1 MSFSPSATSATIK
14 ELLMGFCLGVA
25 NIIPGVSGGTFL
37 LVFGIYERVFSILN
51 QINKSFVLKCLELV
65 FSCFRRPVPGI
76 KNVYAFFRETGFFF
90 LFKLAAGTVV
100 AILALSSLMK
110 YLLLHHF
117 CLTYSFFFGLILVSV
132 IIPVKMLKR
141 FDTWAVLCLL
151 AGIGI
156 TVWVSAMV
164 NPYDKI
170 KMKSDHL
177 ARTCQ
182 VQSAPAEGR
191 GGSVSE
197 SGKIVSTIQGYSSG
211 DYLYIA
217 LCGALAISATVLPG
231 VSGSLVLIL
240 MGTYFD
246 VISAISEL
254 KFFHL
259 ETFVFLGIFGLGVIF
274 GGLLFARL
282 VSFVLYRFYNATM
295 AFLGGLMTGSLYA
308 LWPFKKTV
316 FMAQQYV
323 KQAGEVVCLEN
334 VIVQTNIN
342 VLPTKDD
349 PVIAAF
355 LFFILGGIIMML
367 FVRKETTVS
376 AVDSDPFSRA
386 ETDSITN

>member
-1 MSFSPSATSATIK
+1 
-14 ELLMGFCLGVA
+14 MGFCLGVA

-37 LVFGIYERVFSILN
+37 LVFGIYERVFLILN
-51 QINKSFVLKCLELV
+51 QINKSFVLKSLELV
-65 FSCFRRPVPGI
+65 RSCFRQPVHGL
-76 KNVYAFFRETGFFF
+76 KNVYAFSRETRFFF
-90 LFKLAAGTVV
+90 LFKLAAGAAV
-100 AILALSSLMK
+100 AIFALSSLMK

-117 CLTYSFFFGLILVSV
+117 CVTYSLFFGLILVSI

-177 ARTCQ
+177 ARTLQ
-182 VQSAPAEGR
+182 TQGTFAEGQ
-191 GGSVSE
+191 GGAVPE
-197 SGKIVSTIQGYSSG
+197 SGKTVSTVQGYSSG

-254 KFFHL
+254 TFFHL
-259 ETFVFLGIFGLGVIF
+259 ETFIFLGIFGLGVIF

-282 VSFVLYRFYNATM
+282 VSFVLFRWYNATM
-295 AFLGGLMTGSLYA
+295 GFLGGLMAGSLYA

-323 KQAGEVVCLEN
+323 KQAGEVICLEN
-334 VIVQTNIN
+334 VAIQTNIN
-342 VLPTKDD
+342 VLPTQDD
-349 PVIAAF
+349 PVIAAVV
-355 LFFILGGIIMML
+355 FFILGCMIMML
-367 FVRKETTVS
+367 FVGKEAAAS
-376 AVDSDPFSRA
+376 AAGR
-386 ETDSITN
+386 

>member
-1 MSFSPSATSATIK
+1 MSFSFSATSATIK
-14 ELLMGFCLGVA
+14 ELFMGFCLGVA

-65 FSCFRRPVPGI
+65 SACFRCPVLGI
-76 KNVYAFFRETGFFF
+76 KHVYAFSRESGFLF
-90 LFKLAAGTVV
+90 LFKLAAGAVV

-141 FDTWAVLCLL
+141 FDTWAMLCLV

-177 ARTCQ
+177 ARTSLI
-182 VQSAPAEGR
+182 QSASAEGR
-191 GGSVSE
+191 DDSVPG
-197 SGKIVSTIQGYSSG
+197 SGKIVLTIQRYSSG

-217 LCGALAISATVLPG
+217 FCGALAISATVLPG

-240 MGTYFD
+240 MGTYFE

-254 KFFHL
+254 KCFHL
-259 ETFVFLGIFGLGVIF
+259 ETFIFLGIFGLGVIF

-282 VSFVLYRFYNATM
+282 VSFVFFRHYNATM
-295 AFLGGLMTGSLYA
+295 AFLCGLMTGSLYA

-334 VIVQTNIN
+334 VTVQTNIN
-342 VLPTKDD
+342 ILPTKDD

-355 LFFILGGIIMML
+355 VFFVLGGIIMML
-367 FVRKETTVS
+367 FVRKEAAAS
-376 AVDSDPFSRA
+376 AVDQ
-386 ETDSITN
+386 

>member
-1 MSFSPSATSATIK
+1 MFFSSSATSATIK
-14 ELLMGFCLGVA
+14 ALLMGFCLGVA

-51 QINKSFVLKCLELV
+51 QINKSFILKCLALV
-65 FSCFRRPVPGI
+65 LSCFIHPVQGI
-76 KNVYAFFRETGFFF
+76 KNFYAFSRETGFSF
-90 LFKLAAGTVV
+90 LFKLAAGTAV
-100 AILALSSLMK
+100 AILTLSSLMK
-110 YLLLHHF
+110 YLLLHNF
-117 CLTYSFFFGLILVSV
+117 SVTYSFFFGLILVSV
-132 IIPVKMLKR
+132 IIPVKMLRR
-141 FDTWAVLCLL
+141 FDIWAVVCLL

-177 ARTCQ
+177 ARAFQ
-182 VQSAPAEGR
+182 VQSVSAGGR
-191 GGSVSE
+191 GGLVPE
-197 SGKIVSTIQGYSSG
+197 SGKPISFVQGYSSG

-254 KFFHL
+254 KSFHL
-259 ETFVFLGIFGLGVIF
+259 ETFIFLGIFGLGVGL

-282 VSFVLYRFYNATM
+282 VSFVLSRYYNATM
-295 AFLGGLMTGSLYA
+295 AFLGGLMVGSLYA

-323 KQAGEVVCLEN
+323 KQAGDVVCLEN
-334 VIVQTNIN
+334 VAVQTNIN
-342 VLPTKDD
+342 VLPTGDD
-349 PVIAAF
+349 PLIAAF
-355 LFFILGGIIMML
+355 VFFVLGCIIMML
-367 FVRKETTVS
+367 FVRNETVAS
-376 AVDSDPFSRA
+376 PAGQ
-386 ETDSITN
+386 

>member
-1 MSFSPSATSATIK
+1 MSFSSSAVSATIK
-14 ELLMGFCLGVA
+14 ALLMGFCLGVA

-51 QINKSFVLKCLELV
+51 QINKSFVLKWLKLV
-65 FSCFRRPVPGI
+65 FSCFRRPVPGL
-76 KNVYAFFRETGFFF
+76 KHVYAFSRESGFLF
-90 LFKLAAGTVV
+90 LFKLATGAVV

-110 YLLLHHF
+110 YLLLAHF
-117 CLTYSFFFGLILVSV
+117 SLTYSFFFGLILVSV

-141 FDTWAVLCLL
+141 FDTWAMFCLV

-177 ARTCQ
+177 ARTSQ
-182 VQSAPAEGR
+182 VRFVHNEDRDDSVA
-191 GGSVSE
+191 GS
-197 SGKIVSTIQGYSSG
+197 GTIVSTIQSYSSG
-211 DYLYIA
+211 YYLYIA

-254 KFFHL
+254 KRFHL
-259 ETFVFLGIFGLGVIF
+259 ETFIFLGIFGLGVIF

-282 VSFVLYRFYNATM
+282 VSFVFFRHYNATM
-295 AFLGGLMTGSLYA
+295 AFLCGLMTGSLYA

-334 VIVQTNIN
+334 VTIQTNIN

-349 PVIAAF
+349 PLIAAF
-355 LFFILGGIIMML
+355 IFFVLGGITMML
-367 FVRKETTVS
+367 FVRKEAAVS
-376 AVDSDPFSRA
+376 AGDK
-386 ETDSITN
+386 

>member
-1 MSFSPSATSATIK
+1 MSFFSSATSATIK

-51 QINKSFVLKCLELV
+51 QINKSFILKCLELV
-65 FSCFRRPVPGI
+65 LSCFIHPVKGI
-76 KNVYAFFRETGFFF
+76 KNLCTFFRETGFYF
-90 LFKLAAGTVV
+90 LFKLAAGTAV

-117 CLTYSFFFGLILVSV
+117 SVTYSFFFGLILVSV
-132 IIPVKMLKR
+132 IIPVKMLRR
-141 FDTWAVLCLL
+141 FDTWAVACLL

-177 ARTCQ
+177 ARACQ
-182 VQSAPAEGR
+182 AQSVSAAGQD
-191 GGSVSE
+191 GSVRE
-197 SGKIVSTIQGYSSG
+197 SGKRISTVQSYSSG

-240 MGTYFD
+240 LGIYFD

-254 KFFHL
+254 KSFHL
-259 ETFVFLGIFGLGVIF
+259 ETFIFLGVFGLGVGL

-282 VSFVLYRFYNATM
+282 VSFVLSRYYNATM
-295 AFLGGLMTGSLYA
+295 AFLGGLMAGSLYA
-308 LWPFKKTV
+308 LWPFKKIV

-323 KQAGEVVCLEN
+323 KQAGEVVCLEH
-334 VIVQTNIN
+334 VAIQTNIN
-342 VLPTKDD
+342 VLPTGDD
-349 PVIAAF
+349 PLIAAF
-355 LFFILGGIIMML
+355 AFFVLGCIIMMF
-367 FVRKETTVS
+367 FVRNETAAS
-376 AVDSDPFSRA
+376 PADK
-386 ETDSITN
+386 

>member
-1 MSFSPSATSATIK
+1 MSFSSSATSATIK

-37 LVFGIYERVFSILN
+37 LVFGIYERVFLILN
-51 QINKSFVLKCLELV
+51 QINKSFVLKCLELIR
-65 FSCFRRPVPGI
+65 FCFRQPGQGV
-76 KNVYAFFRETGFFF
+76 KNFYGFFRETGFFF
-90 LFKLAAGTVV
+90 LFKLAAGTAV

-117 CLTYSFFFGLILVSV
+117 CVTYSLFFGLILVSI

-151 AGIGI
+151 AGIVV

-170 KMKSDHL
+170 KMKSDYL
-177 ARTCQ
+177 SRVFQ
-182 VQSAPAEGR
+182 VQAAFAAGVD
-191 GGSVSE
+191 GSVPE
-197 SGKIVSTIQGYSSG
+197 SGKTVSTVQGYSPK

-240 MGTYFD
+240 MGAYFD

-254 KFFHL
+254 KSFHW

-274 GGLLFARL
+274 GGLMFARL
-282 VSFVLYRFYNATM
+282 VSFVLSRCYNATM
-295 AFLGGLMTGSLYA
+295 AFLGGLMVGSLYA
-308 LWPFKKTV
+308 LWPFKETV

-323 KQAGEVVCLEN
+323 KQAGEVICLEN
-334 VIVQTNIN
+334 VAVQTNIN
-342 VLPTKDD
+342 VLPTNDD

-355 LFFILGGIIMML
+355 LFFVFGCLIMML
-367 FVRKETTVS
+367 FVRKEAAAASV
-376 AVDSDPFSRA
+376 AK
-386 ETDSITN
+386 

>member
-1 MSFSPSATSATIK
+1 MFFSSSSLTTIK

-37 LVFGIYERVFSILN
+37 LVFGIYERVFSTLN
-51 QINKSFVLKCLELV
+51 RINKSFILKCLGLV
-65 FSCFRRPVPGI
+65 LSCFTNPVQGI
-76 KNVYAFFRETGFFF
+76 KNLSVFFTQNGFFF
-90 LFKLAAGTVV
+90 LFKLAAGTAV
-100 AILALSSLMK
+100 AILSLSSLMK

-117 CLTYSFFFGLILVSV
+117 CVTYSLFFGLILVSI

-141 FDTWAVLCLL
+141 FDAWAVVCLL

-177 ARTCQ
+177 ARAYQ
-182 VQSAPAEGR
+182 VQSVPAAGLDHSGPESEKTVS
-191 GGSVSE
+191 SV
-197 SGKIVSTIQGYSSG
+197 QGYSSG

-231 VSGSLVLIL
+231 ISGSLVLIL
-240 MGTYFD
+240 MGAYFD

-254 KFFHL
+254 KFLHL
-259 ETFVFLGIFGLGVIF
+259 ETFIFLGIFGLGVVV

-282 VSFVLYRFYNATM
+282 VSFVLARYYNPTM
-295 AFLGGLMTGSLYA
+295 AFLGGLMAGSLYA
-308 LWPFKKTV
+308 LWPFKETV
-316 FMAQQYV
+316 LMAQQYV

-334 VIVQTNIN
+334 VVVQTNIN
-342 VLPTKDD
+342 ILPTGDD
-349 PVIAAF
+349 PLMAAF
-355 LFFILGGIIMML
+355 IFFILGGIIMML
-367 FVRKETTVS
+367 FVRKETASVP
-376 AVDSDPFSRA
+376 SDL
-386 ETDSITN
+386 

>member
-1 MSFSPSATSATIK
+1 MSFSSSATSATIK

-37 LVFGIYERVFSILN
+37 LVFGIYERVFLILN
-51 QINKSFVLKCLELV
+51 QINKSFVLKSFGLFV
-65 FSCFRRPVPGI
+65 SCFMHPVGGT
-76 KNVYAFFRETGFFF
+76 KDVYAFSRETGFLF
-90 LFKLAAGTVV
+90 LFKLAAGTAV

-117 CLTYSFFFGLILVSV
+117 SVTYSLFFGLILISI
-132 IIPVKMLKR
+132 IIPIKMLRR
-141 FDTWAVLCLL
+141 FDVWTMLCLL
-151 AGIGI
+151 AGIAL

-170 KMKSDHL
+170 KTKSDHL
-177 ARTCQ
+177 ARAYQTQ
-182 VQSAPAEGR
+182 AASTAVPDTVAEAEKP
-191 GGSVSE
+191 VSP
-197 SGKIVSTIQGYSSG
+197 VQGYSSG

-240 MGTYFD
+240 MGSYFD

-254 KFFHL
+254 KSFHL
-259 ETFVFLGIFGLGVIF
+259 ETFVFLGIFGLGVVF

-282 VSFVLYRFYNATM
+282 VSFVLSRFYNATM
-295 AFLGGLMTGSLYA
+295 GFLGGLMAGSLYA

-316 FMAQQYV
+316 IMAQQYV
-323 KQAGEVVCLEN
+323 KQAGDIICLEN
-334 VIVQTNIN
+334 VAVQTNIN
-342 VLPTKDD
+342 VLPTSHD

-355 LFFILGGIIMML
+355 VFFVLGGIIMMF
-367 FVRKETTVS
+367 FVRNEAAAST
-376 AVDSDPFSRA
+376 SDR
-386 ETDSITN
+386 

>member
-1 MSFSPSATSATIK
+1 
-14 ELLMGFCLGVA
+14 MGFCLGVA

-37 LVFGIYERVFSILN
+37 LVFGIYERVFLILN
-51 QINKSFVLKCLELV
+51 QINKAFVLKCLELV
-65 FSCFRRPVPGI
+65 RSCFRQPVQGI
-76 KNVYAFFRETGFFF
+76 KNIYAFSRETGFFF
-90 LFKLAAGTVV
+90 LFKLAAGTAV

-110 YLLLHHF
+110 YLLLHYF
-117 CLTYSFFFGLILVSV
+117 CVTYSLFFGLILVSI
-132 IIPVKMLKR
+132 IIPIKMLKR
-141 FDTWAVLCLL
+141 FDIRAVLCLL
-151 AGIGI
+151 VGIGI

-177 ARTCQ
+177 ARVFQ
-182 VQSAPAEGR
+182 VQATSAAGQEGA
-191 GGSVSE
+191 VPE
-197 SGKIVSTIQGYSSG
+197 SGKMVSTVQGYSSG

-240 MGTYFD
+240 MGVYFD

-259 ETFVFLGIFGLGVIF
+259 ETFVFLGIFGIGVLF

-282 VSFVLYRFYNATM
+282 VSFVLLRYYNATM
-295 AFLGGLMTGSLYA
+295 GFLGGLMVGSLYA

-323 KQAGEVVCLEN
+323 KQAGEVICLKN
-334 VIVQTNIN
+334 VAVQTNIN
-342 VLPTKDD
+342 VLPTQDD

-355 LFFILGGIIMML
+355 FFFILGCIIMML
-367 FVRKETTVS
+367 FVRKEAGV
-376 AVDSDPFSRA
+376 
-386 ETDSITN
+386 

>member
-1 MSFSPSATSATIK
+1 MSFSSSATSATLK

-37 LVFGIYERVFSILN
+37 LVFGIYERVFLILN

-65 FSCFRRPVPGI
+65 RSCFRQPVQGV
-76 KNVYAFFRETGFFF
+76 KNFYAFSRATGFSF
-90 LFKLAAGTVV
+90 LFKLAAGTAV

-117 CLTYSFFFGLILVSV
+117 SVTYSLFFGLILVSI

-141 FDTWAVLCLL
+141 FDTRAVFCLL

-177 ARTCQ
+177 SRAFL
-182 VQSAPAEGR
+182 VQSASAAGLD
-191 GGSVSE
+191 GSVPE
-197 SGKIVSTIQGYSSG
+197 SGKTVSTVQGYSFK

-246 VISAISEL
+246 VISAIAEL
-254 KFFHL
+254 KSFHW
-259 ETFVFLGIFGLGVIF
+259 ETFIFLGIFGLGVIF

-282 VSFVLYRFYNATM
+282 VSFVLFRYYNAAM
-295 AFLGGLMTGSLYA
+295 AFLGGLMAGSLYA

-316 FMAQQYV
+316 FMARQYV
-323 KQAGEVVCLEN
+323 QQAGEVICLKN
-334 VIVQTNIN
+334 VAIQTNIN
-342 VLPTKDD
+342 MLPTKDD

-355 LFFILGGIIMML
+355 VFFVLGGIIMML
-367 FVRKETTVS
+367 FVRKEATAS
-376 AVDSDPFSRA
+376 AVH
-386 ETDSITN
+386 E

>member
-1 MSFSPSATSATIK
+1 MSFSSSATSATIK
-14 ELLMGFCLGVA
+14 ALLMGFCLGVA

-51 QINKSFVLKCLELV
+51 QINKSFILKCLELV
-65 FSCFRRPVPGI
+65 FSCFIHPVQGT
-76 KNVYAFFRETGFFF
+76 KRFYAFSRETGFSF
-90 LFKLAAGTVV
+90 LFKLAAGTAV
-100 AILALSSLMK
+100 AILTLSSLMK
-110 YLLLHHF
+110 YLLLHNF
-117 CLTYSFFFGLILVSV
+117 SVTYSFFFGLILVSV
-132 IIPVKMLKR
+132 IIPVKMLRR
-141 FDTWAVLCLL
+141 FDIRAVVCLL

-177 ARTCQ
+177 ARAFQ
-182 VQSAPAEGR
+182 VQSVSAAGR
-191 GGSVSE
+191 GGSVPE
-197 SGKIVSTIQGYSSG
+197 SGKTVSTVQSYSLGGYSSG

-254 KFFHL
+254 KSFHL
-259 ETFVFLGIFGLGVIF
+259 ETFIFLGIFGLGVGL

-282 VSFVLYRFYNATM
+282 VSFVLSRYYNATM
-295 AFLGGLMTGSLYA
+295 AFLGGLMVGSLYA

-316 FMAQQYV
+316 VMAQQYV
-323 KQAGEVVCLEN
+323 KQAGDVICLEN
-334 VIVQTNIN
+334 VAVQTNIN
-342 VLPTKDD
+342 VLPTGDD
-349 PVIAAF
+349 PLIAAF
-355 LFFILGGIIMML
+355 VFFVLGCIIMML
-367 FVRKETTVS
+367 FVRNETVAS
-376 AVDSDPFSRA
+376 PAGQ
-386 ETDSITN
+386 

>member
-1 MSFSPSATSATIK
+1 
-14 ELLMGFCLGVA
+14 MGFCLGVA

-51 QINKSFVLKCLELV
+51 QISKSFVLKCLDLV
-65 FSCFRRPVPGI
+65 VSCFRHPIPGI
-76 KNVYAFFRETGFFF
+76 KNIYAFFRETGFIF

-117 CLTYSFFFGLILVSV
+117 SVTYSLFFGLILVSI
-132 IIPVKMLKR
+132 IIPIKMLKR
-141 FDTWAVLCLL
+141 FDAWAVLCLL
-151 AGIGI
+151 AGIGL

-170 KMKSDHL
+170 KIKSDHL
-177 ARTCQ
+177 ARAYQTQ
-182 VQSAPAEGR
+182 EASTAGPDTV
-191 GGSVSE
+191 VE
-197 SGKIVSTIQGYSSG
+197 SGNPVSPVQGYSSG
-211 DYLYIA
+211 YYLYIA

-240 MGTYFD
+240 MGSYFD

-254 KFFHL
+254 KSFHL
-259 ETFVFLGIFGLGVIF
+259 ETFVFLGIFGLGVVF

-282 VSFVLYRFYNATM
+282 VSFVLSRFYNATM
-295 AFLGGLMTGSLYA
+295 GFLGGLMAGSLYA

-316 FMAQQYV
+316 IMAQQYV
-323 KQAGEVVCLEN
+323 KQAGEVICLEN
-334 VIVQTNIN
+334 VAVQTNIN
-342 VLPTKDD
+342 VLPTSHD

-355 LFFILGGIIMML
+355 VFFVLGGIIMML
-367 FVRKETTVS
+367 FVRNEVAAST
-376 AVDSDPFSRA
+376 ADR
-386 ETDSITN
+386 

>member
-1 MSFSPSATSATIK
+1 MSFSSSAVSATLK

-51 QINKSFVLKCLELV
+51 QINKPFVLKCLELV
-65 FSCFRRPVPGI
+65 FSCFRRPVMGI
-76 KNVYAFFRETGFFF
+76 RNVYAFFRETGFFF
-90 LFKLAAGTVV
+90 LFKLAAGTIV

-132 IIPVKMLKR
+132 VIPVKMLKR

-151 AGIGI
+151 IGIGI

-177 ARTCQ
+177 ARTYL
-182 VQSAPAEGR
+182 VQSTSAEGMD
-191 GGSVSE
+191 GFVSE
-197 SGKIVSTIQGYSSG
+197 SGKNVSTAQGYSSG
-211 DYLYIA
+211 DYLYIV

-259 ETFVFLGIFGLGVIF
+259 ETFIFLGIFALGVFF

-282 VSFVLYRFYNATM
+282 VSFVFCRFYNATM
-295 AFLGGLMTGSLYA
+295 AFLCGLMAGSLYA

-334 VIVQTNIN
+334 ITVQTNIN
-342 VLPTKDD
+342 VLPTNDD

-355 LFFILGGIIMML
+355 VFFVLGGIIMML
-367 FVRKETTVS
+367 FVRKEAVVSTV
-376 AVDSDPFSRA
+376 DK
-386 ETDSITN
+386 

>member
-1 MSFSPSATSATIK
+1 
-14 ELLMGFCLGVA
+14 MGFCLGLA

-51 QINKSFVLKCLELV
+51 QINQSFALKCLALV
-65 FSCFRRPVPGI
+65 FSCFRHPVLGI

-90 LFKLAAGTVV
+90 LFKLAAGTIV

-117 CLTYSFFFGLILVSV
+117 CVTYSLFFGLILVSV

-156 TVWVSAMV
+156 SVWVSAMV

-177 ARTCQ
+177 ARAFQ
-182 VQSAPAEGR
+182 IQSAPSADQ
-191 GGSVSE
+191 GSSVPE
-197 SGKIVSTIQGYSSG
+197 SGKIASTVQGYSSG

-240 MGTYFD
+240 MGTYFE

-254 KFFHL
+254 KFLHL
-259 ETFVFLGIFGLGVIF
+259 ETFIFLGIFGLGVIL

-282 VSFVLYRFYNATM
+282 VSFVFSRFYNATM
-295 AFLGGLMTGSLYA
+295 AFLGGLMAGSLYA

-323 KQAGEVVCLEN
+323 REAGEVVCLEN
-334 VIVQTNIN
+334 VAVQTNIN
-342 VLPTKDD
+342 VLPAKDD
-349 PVIAAF
+349 PVMAA
-355 LFFILGGIIMML
+355 LVFFILGGIIMML
-367 FVRKETTVS
+367 FVRKEAAVS
-376 AVDSDPFSRA
+376 AVDS
-386 ETDSITN
+386 

>member
-1 MSFSPSATSATIK
+1 MAGLK

-51 QINKSFVLKCLELV
+51 QISKSFVLKCLGLV
-65 FSCFRRPVPGI
+65 LACFRHPVEGSR
-76 KNVYAFFRETGFFF
+76 NLYAFFTRTGFSF

-117 CLTYSFFFGLILVSV
+117 CVTYSLFFGLILVSI
-132 IIPVKMLKR
+132 IIPVRMLKR

-177 ARTCQ
+177 ARAFQ
-182 VQSAPAEGR
+182 VQSAAAGQGEPEA
-191 GGSVSE
+191 
-197 SGKIVSTIQGYSSG
+197 GKKVLPVQGYTSG

-254 KFFHL
+254 KSFHP
-259 ETFVFLGIFGLGVIF
+259 ETFIFLGIFGLGVAF

-282 VSFVLYRFYNATM
+282 VSFVLSRYYNAAM
-295 AFLGGLMTGSLYA
+295 AFLGGLMAGSLYA
-308 LWPFKKTV
+308 LWPFKETV
-316 FMAQQYV
+316 LMARQYV

-334 VIVQTNIN
+334 VVVQTNIN
-342 VLPTKDD
+342 VLPSGSD
-349 PVIAAF
+349 PLVPAF
-355 LFFILGGIIMML
+355 VFFILGCMIMML
-367 FVRKETTVS
+367 FVRKEAAAS
-376 AVDSDPFSRA
+376 MPCS
-386 ETDSITN
+386 

>member
-1 MSFSPSATSATIK
+1 MSSATSATIK

-51 QINKSFVLKCLELV
+51 QINKAFVLKCVAFVLY
-65 FSCFRRPVPGI
+65 CFRHPILGI
-76 KNVYAFFRETGFFF
+76 KDFHRFSRETGFFF

-117 CLTYSFFFGLILVSV
+117 CVTYSLFFGLILVSV
-132 IIPVKMLKR
+132 IIPFKMLTR

-151 AGIGI
+151 AGIGM

-177 ARTCQ
+177 ARVWQ
-182 VQSAPAEGR
+182 VQSAYAAGQD
-191 GGSVSE
+191 GAVSE
-197 SGKIVSTIQGYSSG
+197 PGEIASTVQGYSSG

-240 MGTYFD
+240 MGSYFD
-246 VISAISEL
+246 VISAISDL
-254 KFFHL
+254 KSLHF
-259 ETFVFLGIFGLGVIF
+259 ETFLFLGIFGLGVAL

-282 VSFVLYRFYNATM
+282 VSFVLSRYYNATM
-295 AFLGGLMTGSLYA
+295 AFLGGLMAGSLYA

-316 FMAQQYV
+316 FMARQYV
-323 KQAGEVVCLEN
+323 KQAGEVIYFEN
-334 VIVQTNIN
+334 VAIQTNIN
-342 VLPTKDD
+342 VFPAQDD
-349 PVIAAF
+349 PLIAAF
-355 LFFILGGIIMML
+355 VFFILGGMIMML
-367 FVRKETTVS
+367 FVGKG
-376 AVDSDPFSRA
+376 AGGSDA
-386 ETDSITN
+386 GQ

>member
-1 MSFSPSATSATIK
+1 MFFSSSSLTTIK

-37 LVFGIYERVFSILN
+37 LVFGIYERVFSTLN
-51 QINKSFVLKCLELV
+51 RINKSFILKCLGLV
-65 FSCFRRPVPGI
+65 LSCFTNPVQGI
-76 KNVYAFFRETGFFF
+76 KNLSVFFTQNGFFF
-90 LFKLAAGTVV
+90 LFKLAAGTAV
-100 AILALSSLMK
+100 AILSLSSLMK

-117 CLTYSFFFGLILVSV
+117 CVTYSLFFGLILVSI

-141 FDTWAVLCLL
+141 FDAWAVVCLL

-177 ARTCQ
+177 ARAYQ
-182 VQSAPAEGR
+182 VQSVPAAGLDHSGPESEKTVS
-191 GGSVSE
+191 SV
-197 SGKIVSTIQGYSSG
+197 QGYSSG

-231 VSGSLVLIL
+231 ISGSLVLIL
-240 MGTYFD
+240 MGAYFD

-254 KFFHL
+254 KSLHL
-259 ETFVFLGIFGLGVIF
+259 ETFIFLGIFGLGVVV

-282 VSFVLYRFYNATM
+282 VSFVLARYYNPTM
-295 AFLGGLMTGSLYA
+295 AFLGGLMAGSLYA
-308 LWPFKKTV
+308 LWPFKETV
-316 FMAQQYV
+316 LMAQQYV

-334 VIVQTNIN
+334 VVVQTNIN
-342 VLPTKDD
+342 ILPTGDD
-349 PVIAAF
+349 PLMAAF
-355 LFFILGGIIMML
+355 IFFVLGGIIMML
-367 FVRKETTVS
+367 FVRKET
-376 AVDSDPFSRA
+376 AVAPADR
-386 ETDSITN
+386 

>member
-1 MSFSPSATSATIK
+1 MSFSSSATSATIK
-14 ELLMGFCLGVA
+14 DLLMGFCLGVA

-51 QINKSFVLKCLELV
+51 QINKSFVMKCLELV
-65 FSCFRRPVPGI
+65 RSCFRQPVQGI
-76 KNVYAFFRETGFFF
+76 KNVYTFSRETGFFF
-90 LFKLAAGTVV
+90 LFKLAAGTAV
-100 AILALSSLMK
+100 AIFALSSLLM

-117 CLTYSFFFGLILVSV
+117 CVTYSLFFGLILVSI

-141 FDTWAVLCLL
+141 FDIRAVLCLL

-177 ARTCQ
+177 ARVFQ
-182 VQSAPAEGR
+182 VQAISAAGQ
-191 GGSVSE
+191 GGAVPE
-197 SGKIVSTIQGYSSG
+197 SGKMVSTVQGYSSG

-240 MGTYFD
+240 MGAYFD

-259 ETFVFLGIFGLGVIF
+259 ETFIFLGIFGLGVLF

-282 VSFVLYRFYNATM
+282 VSFVLFRYYNATM
-295 AFLGGLMTGSLYA
+295 GFLGGLMVGSLYA
-308 LWPFKKTV
+308 LWPFKQIM

-323 KQAGEVVCLEN
+323 KQAGEVICIEN
-334 VIVQTNIN
+334 VAVQTNIN
-342 VLPTKDD
+342 VLPTQDD

-355 LFFILGGIIMML
+355 VFFILGCILMML
-367 FVRKETTVS
+367 IVRKE
-376 AVDSDPFSRA
+376 AVV
-386 ETDSITN
+386 

>member
-1 MSFSPSATSATIK
+1 MSSSGSPGTIK
-14 ELLMGFCLGVA
+14 SLLMGFCLGVA

-51 QINKSFVLKCLELV
+51 QINKSFVLECLGLV
-65 FSCFRRPVPGI
+65 FACFRHPVRGV
-76 KNVYAFFRETGFFF
+76 KHMYAFFGETGFFF
-90 LFKLAAGTVV
+90 LFKLAAGAAG
-100 AILALSSLMK
+100 AILVLSGLMK

-117 CLTYSFFFGLILVSV
+117 CVTYSLFFGLILVSV

-141 FDTWAVLCLL
+141 FDTRAALCLL

-170 KMKSDHL
+170 KIKSDHL
-177 ARTCQ
+177 ARACQ
-182 VQSAPAEGR
+182 ARSASA
-191 GGSVSE
+191 GGQDGFVSGPE
-197 SGKIVSTIQGYSSG
+197 KTASTVQGYASG

-254 KFFHL
+254 TSFHP
-259 ETFVFLGIFGLGVIF
+259 ETFVFLGIFGLGTAL

-282 VSFVLYRFYNATM
+282 VSFVLSRYYNAAM
-295 AFLGGLMTGSLYA
+295 AFLGGLMAGSLYA

-316 FMAQQYV
+316 FMARQYV

-334 VIVQTNIN
+334 VAVQTNIN
-342 VLPTKDD
+342 VLPTGDD
-349 PVIAAF
+349 PWVAACV
-355 LFFILGGIIMML
+355 FFILGCAIMIP
-367 FVRKETTVS
+367 FVRKE
-376 AVDSDPFSRA
+376 AADR
-386 ETDSITN
+386 